1 MVSFPKLSI
10 AAIVLA
16 GGKSSRMGTD
26 KAEIAIGNVPLLH
39 LICTVASKCAS
50 KIYIITPRTEKYLDL
65 VPKSCHLLKEVS
77 ETEETKGP
85 LVAFVQALTQ
95 IQTKAE
101 GSIERWDTNGKKTE
115 EWILLLACDLPLLNE
130 SVLLEWR
137 NYLTTVPETTIAL
150 LPKSEK
156 GWEPLCGF
164 YRLSCLPLLEKYIQ
178 QGGRSFQ
185 GWLAKQSVRELPVS
199 DRRVLF
205 NCNTPEDL
213 EKIGDFFSS

>member
-1 MVSFPKLSI
+1 MVSSPKPSI

-26 KAEIAIGNVPLLH
+26 KATIAIGNVPLLH

-50 KIYIITPRTEKYLDL
+50 KIYIVTPWTEKYLDFIPEHCQL
-65 VPKSCHLLKEVS
+65 IKEVS
-77 ETEETKGP
+77 ETTETKGP
-85 LVAFVQALTQ
+85 LVAFTQALAQ
-95 IQTKAE
+95 IQTKTE
-101 GSIERWDTNGKKTE
+101 GSIERWDTKRKKTE
-115 EWILLLACDLPLLNE
+115 EWILLLACDLPLLDE
-130 SVLLEWR
+130 FTLLEWR

-164 YRLSCLPLLEKYIQ
+164 YRLSCLSLLEEYIQ

-185 GWLAKQSVRELPVS
+185 GWLAKQSVQELPVS

>member
-1 MVSFPKLSI
+1 MVAFLKLSI

-26 KAEIAIGNVPLLH
+26 KAAIAIGNVPLLH

-50 KIYIITPRTEKYLDL
+50 KIYIVTPWTEKYLNL
-65 VPKSCHLLKEVS
+65 VPKGCHLIKEVL
-77 ETEETKGP
+77 ETKETKGP
-85 LVAFVQALTQ
+85 LVAFAQALTQ
-95 IQTKAE
+95 IE
-101 GSIERWDTNGKKTE
+101 E
-115 EWILLLACDLPLLNE
+115 EWVLLLACDLPLLNE

-137 NYLTTVPETTIAL
+137 NYLRAVPETTIAL

-164 YRLSCLPLLEKYIQ
+164 YRLSCLPSLEEYIQ

-185 GWLAKQSVRELPVS
+185 GWLATKSVKELPVS

-213 EKIGDFFSS
+213 AQVGDLFSG

>member
-26 KAEIAIGNVPLLH
+26 KAAIAIGNVPLLH

-50 KIYIITPRTEKYLDL
+50 KIYIVTPWVEKYVDMLPEGCNL
-65 VPKSCHLLKEVS
+65 IKEVS
-77 ETEETKGP
+77 EKTETKGP
-85 LVAFVQALTQ
+85 LVAFAQALA
-95 IQTKAE
+95 K
-101 GSIERWDTNGKKTE
+101 IEE

-130 SVLLEWR
+130 SALLEWR
-137 NYLTTVPETTIAL
+137 NYLTTVPATTIAL

-164 YRLSCLPLLEKYIQ
+164 YRLSCLPLLEEYIQ

-185 GWLAKQSVRELPVS
+185 GWLAKRSVQELPVS
-199 DRRVLF
+199 DRQVLF

-213 EKIGDFFSS
+213 AKIDEFFPS